1 MHYSLFY
8 GTNLVL
14 FMLGAYGSFLNRRH
28 FLMMLLCIELMLLA
42 VNLEFLTAA
51 SYLDDMTGQLLA
63 LWVMTAAAAE
73 TAIGLAL
80 CVLYHRLRASL
91 DIEVMALLKG

>member
-1 MHYSLFY
+1 
-8 GTNLVL
+8 
-14 FMLGAYGSFLNRRH
+14 
-28 FLMMLLCIELMLLA
+28 
-42 VNLEFLTAA
+42 
-51 SYLDDMTGQLLA
+51 MTGQLLA

-91 DIEVMALLKG
+91 DIEVMTLLKG

>member
-8 GTNLVL
+8 GTNLIL

-42 VNLEFLTAA
+42 VNLEF
-51 SYLDDMTGQLLA
+51 
-63 LWVMTAAAAE
+63 
-73 TAIGLAL
+73 
-80 CVLYHRLRASL
+80 
-91 DIEVMALLKG
+91 